1 MYEWPRLASEG
12 EAVRIALSNDREAL
26 AQAVRR
32 ACQDDPDTCKK
43 MDPEPIVMSK
53 ARETVGE
60 LRPAARRTVLTL
72 QALASGLGRLLGR
85 KSIILMTEGFFVEE
99 SWADLRQI
107 VGAAARSNVR
117 IYSLDARGLDTRQ
130 INDMHQMTVMDPGG
144 GMPLDAYNTT
154 EDGPNMLAVDTGGY
168 VIRNTNK
175 FADALT
181 QIAHD
186 AGTYY
191 VISYTPSNSVQDGS
205 FRKISVRMKPKGV
218 SVRAK
223 RGYLATPS
231 ATLASN
237 APTPSAAPA
246 PASATANPP
255 ASPREAPQPSASDG
269 PPSPADIASPRAPE
283 ETAPAAAAPVAVTGT
298 PVATASPARSTAA
311 AFALRPDSAGRI
323 DQLARSQGSEAV
335 RQGIASQGWDRYQKG
350 DLESASALLGKAV
363 ADPGAQP
370 WVRYAFGYSELG
382 LKHPEL
388 AVPEWEKVRAAAP
401 EFEPVYLDLADAV
414 HADAEFRACARRA
427 ESGRHEMAGRHRGA
441 QCRRERSRSG
451 AVRWT
456 TR

>member
-1 MYEWPRLASEG
+1 
-12 EAVRIALSNDREAL
+12 
-26 AQAVRR
+26 
-32 ACQDDPDTCKK
+32 
-43 MDPEPIVMSK
+43 
-53 ARETVGE
+53 
-60 LRPAARRTVLTL
+60 
-72 QALASGLGRLLGR
+72 
-85 KSIILMTEGFFVEE
+85 MTEGFFVEE

-237 APTPSAAPA
+237 APSISCTGARIGHGQS
-246 PASATANPP
+246 SCEST
-255 ASPREAPQPSASDG
+255 R
-269 PPSPADIASPRAPE
+269 
-283 ETAPAAAAPVAVTGT
+283 GT
-298 PVATASPARSTAA
+298 PTV
-311 AFALRPDSAGRI
+311 G
-323 DQLARSQGSEAV
+323 
-335 RQGIASQGWDRYQKG
+335 
-350 DLESASALLGKAV
+350 
-363 ADPGAQP
+363 
-370 WVRYAFGYSELG
+370 
-382 LKHPEL
+382 
-388 AVPEWEKVRAAAP
+388 
-401 EFEPVYLDLADAV
+401 
-414 HADAEFRACARRA
+414 FRWP
-427 ESGRHEMAGRHRGA
+427 SISSRHRQSA
-441 QCRRERSRSG
+441 CS
-451 AVRWT
+451 
-456 TR
+456 